1 MASTTVSPASDSSS
15 PRSYSKT
22 TRAHYDAHRHSEMMT
37 AARAPDKAR
46 RLHFR
51 VARTSPDTL
60 LEDEK
65 ARLGVFLTSAA
76 PSKVMTSGGVSCI
89 YIVHEREASDE
100 DRDEDER
107 EEWEITEDQKE
118 SMLREWNA
126 CGEVRD
132 LSYVHKL
139 ARKYSVL
146 SGKWMLFLTSDKVD
160 EVWGMVAR
168 AVMEKQLGPHVT
180 AKVTSS

>member
-1 MASTTVSPASDSSS
+1 MASATASPARDSID
-15 PRSYSKT
+15 PNSYSET
-22 TRAHYDAHRHSEMMT
+22 VT
-37 AARAPDKAR
+37 AARASDDGHWI
-46 RLHFR
+46 HFS
-51 VARTSPDTL
+51 VARPSPDTL
-60 LEDEK
+60 LEDER
-65 ARLGVFLTSAA
+65 ARLGVFLTRAA
-76 PSKVMTSGGVSCI
+76 PSKVKTSDGVGWIS
-89 YIVHEREASDE
+89 IVHERAASDE
-100 DRDEDER
+100 ERDDDKT
-107 EEWEITEDQKE
+107 EEWEVTEGQKE
-118 SMLREWNA
+118 SMLRDWNS

-180 AKVTSS
+180 SAKVSKSL